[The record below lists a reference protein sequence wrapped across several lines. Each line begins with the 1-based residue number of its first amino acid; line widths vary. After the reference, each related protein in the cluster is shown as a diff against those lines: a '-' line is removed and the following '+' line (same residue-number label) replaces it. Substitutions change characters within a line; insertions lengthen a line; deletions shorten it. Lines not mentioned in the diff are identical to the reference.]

1 MESNWYI
8 LKVVSGQESKI
19 SKLMESLLDQGKI
32 SIDEVLVPSRKVS
45 KVKKGKKVEEQEKL
59 FSGYVF
65 VKFDLNLDTKSN
77 LLSIPKV
84 SSFLGGTN
92 PTSVSKSKMED
103 IFGMISNEKITG
115 VDQDKIFEIGEMIN
129 VIDGPFDSFSGA
141 VEEFDDEKQRIKISI
156 SIFGRSTSVE
166 LHYDQIKKI
175 N

>member
-103 IFGMISNEKITG
+103 IIGMISNEKITG

>member
-1 MESNWYI
+1 MENNWYI
-8 LKVVSGQESKI
+8 LKVVSGQEGKI
-19 SKLMESLLDQGKI
+19 CKLIQSLLDQGKV
-32 SIDEVLVPSRKVS
+32 SIDEVLVPTRKIF

-65 VKFDLNLDTKSN
+65 IKFDLNLDTKSN

-84 SSFLGGTN
+84 SSFLGGIN
-92 PTSVSKSKMED
+92 PSVVSKTKMED
-103 IFGMISNEKITG
+103 IFNMISDEKTSVI
-115 VDQDKIFEIGEMIN
+115 DSDRIFEIGEVIN

-141 VEEFDDEKQRIKISI
+141 VESFDDEKQRIKISI
-156 SIFGRSTSVE
+156 LIFGRSTSVE

>member
-1 MESNWYI
+1 MENNWYI
-8 LKVVSGQESKI
+8 LKVVSGQEGKI
-19 SKLMESLLDQGKI
+19 SKLIQSLLDQGKV
-32 SIDEVLVPSRKVS
+32 SIDEVLVPTRKIF

-84 SSFLGGTN
+84 SSFLGGIN
-92 PTSVSKSKMED
+92 PSAVSKTKMED
-103 IFGMISNEKITG
+103 IFSMISDEKTSVI
-115 VDQDKIFEIGEMIN
+115 DNDKIFEIGEVIN

-141 VEEFDDEKQRIKISI
+141 VESFDDEKQRIKISI
-156 SIFGRSTSVE
+156 LIFGRSTSVE